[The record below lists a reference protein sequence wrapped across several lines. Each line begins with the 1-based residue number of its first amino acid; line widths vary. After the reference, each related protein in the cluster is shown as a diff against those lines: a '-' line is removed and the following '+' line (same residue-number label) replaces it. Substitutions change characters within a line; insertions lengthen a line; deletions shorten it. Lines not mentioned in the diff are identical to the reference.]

1 MKLALLLSCVA
12 VISVHGS
19 VPVAGPREAEDPPKT
34 LNVFVASAQVEE
46 RKKVDDATRNELKA
60 KRDTARDARQKLEK
74 SLKEQYGKK
83 RETWPPEKDDELYR
97 AEEAE
102 ALANV
107 DYEYRK
113 IDLKALKDS
122 VKDLAES
129 IDGKGLAGKKDGI
142 TLVNSAS
149 EAHLV
154 VEVAG
159 RRSEKTLP
167 TQFKPDRCYVL
178 FNIGAGGKIDAP
190 RFAKVPAD
198 FRFRRVSYPAWKVQS
213 PTPERPLFSFE
224 AYNGGGNE
232 FGCMSAA
239 SNAASVVVEQFV
251 KDHYAVLASQ

>member
-1 MKLALLLSCVA
+1 VRLAWLLSSMV
-12 VISVHGS
+12 VVSLHGADVS
-19 VPVAGPREAEDPPKT
+19 KVE
-34 LNVFVASAQVEE
+34 LNVYVTSAQVEE
-46 RKKVDDATRNELKA
+46 RKQVDDATRNQLKA
-60 KRDTARDARQKLEK
+60 KRDAAREARKALEK
-74 SLKEQYGKK
+74 SLKDQHGKK
-83 RETWPPEKDDELYR
+83 RESWPPEKDDELYR

-113 IDLKALKDS
+113 IDLKGLKDS
-122 VKDLAES
+122 LKDVVES
-129 IDGKGLAGKKDGI
+129 IEGKGLAGRKEGI

-154 VEVAG
+154 VEIAG

-178 FNIGAGGKIDAP
+178 FNVGAGGKVDAA
-190 RFAKVPAD
+190 RFAKVPAEYRPKRG
-198 FRFRRVSYPAWKVQS
+198 FPWPLVWKVQN
-213 PTPERPLFSFE
+213 PKPERPLFSFE

-239 SNAASVVVEQFV
+239 ANAASSVAQQFV
-251 KDHYAVLASQ
+251 QDHHDALAADATK